1 MANILDKFRQTSV
14 GSTGRILDYTSKL
27 SSSGD
32 FSKIYDLD
40 AIITSWNNILI
51 TPKGSK
57 DHDPEF
63 GSNLYLYLFE
73 PADTETQEGIKNE
86 IIESISTYDNRASID
101 DIKVLFFSNKKG
113 FNVTISIEFDGEIS
127 DITINLD
134 ESMYNNLS

>member
-1 MANILDKFRQTSV
+1 MANILDKFRQSSV
-14 GSTGRILDYTSKL
+14 GSSGRILDYTSKL

-40 AIITSWNNILI
+40 VIINSWNNILI

-73 PADTETQEGIKNE
+73 PADTETEEGIKNE
-86 IIESISTYDNRASID
+86 IIESLTTYDNRASID
-101 DIKVLFFSNKKG
+101 DIEVEFFSNRKG
-113 FNVTISIEFDGEIS
+113 FNVTLSIEYDGEIS